1 MWSSRLARRC
11 QFVSIPLVHDG
22 TGNRT
27 LQTVEIW
34 NKARLLALIA
44 DKIEESSTLDYK
56 AADALDGSDKKKGE
70 ITKDVAAFANSG
82 GGTIIYGI
90 REHAEADLAHLP
102 KELNPVKVV
111 DFSKERL
118 DQIIQTIRPKVEG
131 VRISSVPVNDA
142 GTDVCYVVEIP
153 QSTTA
158 HQARDFR
165 YYRRRN
171 FVSEPMEDYEIRD
184 VMMRQKHPAI
194 AIDFF
199 LATSGNLCGLRIVLS
214 NKSTVVA
221 HHVCAYVRLPGYLK
235 IDTKIK
241 DYFQFKMEGGQIYYE
256 AILRNVH
263 KDLIRTEPDPHAPF
277 PGPRS
282 DAGVPEKRYYI
293 SRSDPILPRMTVTF
307 AYGLDVTAQLARKDD
322 EVITWEVYADNAP
335 VVSGTTPL
343 ASLAVR

>member
-1 MWSSRLARRC
+1 MLRAM
-11 QFVSIPLVHDG
+11 
-22 TGNRT
+22 
-27 LQTVEIW
+27 EIW
-34 NKARLLALIA
+34 DKSRLLALIA
-44 DKIEESSTLDYK
+44 NKVEESSSLDYK

-82 GGTIIYGI
+82 GGTIIYGM
-90 REHAEADLAHLP
+90 REHGEVDLAHLP
-102 KELNPVKVV
+102 KELNPVKAA

-118 DQIIQTIRPKVEG
+118 DQIIQTIRPKVDG
-131 VRISSVPVNDA
+131 VRISSVPINET

-184 VMMRQKHPAI
+184 VMMRQKHPVI
-194 AIDFF
+194 GLDFF
-199 LATSGNLCGLRIVLS
+199 LAISGKLCGLRIVLS
-214 NKSTVVA
+214 NNGTVVA

-241 DYFQFKMEGGQIYYE
+241 DDFQFKMEGGQIYYE
-256 AILRNVH
+256 AFLRNVH

-282 DAGVPEKRYYI
+282 DAGVPEKRFYI
-293 SRSDPILPRMTVTF
+293 SRTDPILPRMTMTF
-307 AYGLDVTAQLARKDD
+307 AYGLEVTAEEVRKDD
-322 EVITWEVYADNAP
+322 EMITWEIYADNAP

-343 ASLAVR
+343 AGLRKYPG